1 MPTVDP
7 YAIEMYRGDSYA
19 ITFTVTDEDGA
30 KDLTGVT
37 ATMTVSSIR
46 DPVDE
51 TTMLFQL
58 SGSIAA
64 PLTGEIDFTPTTTN
78 TDLLGKYYYDVE
90 VRWGGNIKTIV
101 KSTITFTQEIT
112 KTIPN

>member
-1 MPTVDP
+1 MASSTRNPSAATSV
-7 YAIEMYRGDSYA
+7 
-19 ITFTVTDEDGA
+19 V
-30 KDLTGVT
+30 
-37 ATMTVSSIR
+37 ATMTVSSVR

-51 TTMLFQL
+51 TTVLFQL
-58 SGSIAA
+58 SGVITTPAS
-64 PLTGEIDFTPTTTN
+64 GEIVFTPTYTN